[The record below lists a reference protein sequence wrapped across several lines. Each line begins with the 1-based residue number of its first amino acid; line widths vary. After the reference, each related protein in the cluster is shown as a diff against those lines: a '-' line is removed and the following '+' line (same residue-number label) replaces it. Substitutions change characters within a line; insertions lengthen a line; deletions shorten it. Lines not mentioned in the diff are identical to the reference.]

1 MRMKDVLFQVEELH
15 EAGLSVQEIAERL
28 KMDVPVVVSMFEWMA
43 KQGVTRDRND
53 NKQL

>member
-28 KMDVPVVVSMFEWMA
+28 NMDVPVVISMFEWMA
-43 KQGVTRDRND
+43 KQGLASEQ
-53 NKQL
+53 KKS